1 LIRGS
6 SFLNLGAEFEIKP
19 QNMVIGFKH
28 KGKVCADVLVLKSEL
43 KFWINLKF
51 GNLDDPKKLS
61 RDISNIGQW
70 GNGDYEFR
78 VSDTANPEYIMSLI
92 KQAVNY

>member
-1 LIRGS
+1 
-6 SFLNLGAEFEIKP
+6 
-19 QNMVIGFKH
+19 MVIGFKH
-28 KGKVCADVLVLKSEL
+28 KAKVCADVLVLKSEL

-61 RDISNIGQW
+61 IDVFNIGHW
-70 GNGDYEFR
+70 GNGDYELR

-92 KQAVNY
+92 KQAVSY